1 MSLAPHQRSSI
12 PPAVASIMR
21 ETMRSSISTT
31 VSVPQRLASASR
43 MMQPMKPA
51 PISTTWE
58 SAVSRDAIP
67 RQSARVQQLCTPG
80 RSRPG
85 TGGWKGVAPVASSR
99 RS

>member
-1 MSLAPHQRSSI
+1 
-12 PPAVASIMR
+12 MR

-31 VSVPQRLASASR
+31 LSVPQRLASASM

-51 PISTTWE
+51 PISTTLA
-58 SAVSRDAIP
+58 SAFSSAAIS

-85 TGGWKGVAPVASSR
+85 TGGLSGVAPVAISR

>member
-1 MSLAPHQRSSI
+1 MFLVAHQRSSM

-31 VSVPQRLASASR
+31 VSVPQRLASASK

-51 PISTTWE
+51 PMSTTLA
-58 SAVSRDAIP
+58 SAFSNSAIP
-67 RQSARVQQLCTPG
+67 RQSASVQQLCTPG
-80 RSRPG
+80 KSRPG
-85 TGGWKGVAPVASSR
+85 TGGLSGVAPVAINR